1 METNVTKKID
11 WEERWFEVFKA
22 AITGAMAAAPEHKNN
37 FSSDNVANGIVGMAI
52 KIADK
57 SIACLNPE
65 ENKSDEA

>member
-1 METNVTKKID
+1 M
-11 WEERWFEVFKA
+11 FKA